1 MTHPT
6 GAPIARRIDGWSRCL
21 LSMSLVVTALFANV
35 GYAQLEITVRG
46 GTERAIPIAVVP
58 LQGNNAGDPVDVS
71 RIVSNNLERSGLFDP
86 LPREDMLEKPA
97 TPEDLSLRNWRT
109 LGVEYV
115 VFGQLRANN
124 VVRFHLVDVF
134 KGERLM
140 AYDMPA
146 PRQVEQ
152 LRYTAHDVSDLVFKG
167 ITGNQGVFN
176 TRIAY
181 VTSTGAGDNQRF
193 RLTVADADGYNPRVL
208 VRSNEPIMSP
218 AWSPDARQLAYV
230 GYANGR
236 SAIYTIDI
244 ASGDRRRVIS
254 EPGING
260 SPAWSPDGSKLAI
273 TLSYEE
279 NPDIYV
285 LDLNSGQKR
294 RLTTHWGI
302 DTEAAWSPDGERL
315 VFTSDRGGAPQ
326 IYRISASG
334 GSPERLTFDG
344 RQNLRASY
352 APNGEKLV
360 LVHQSDRGYQIA
372 LYDLQRDAILPLTD
386 GRLDE
391 SPSFAPNGQ
400 LVIYATKGASGTEL
414 ATVTVDARVRQN
426 LRQAGNVREPVW
438 SPFLDAR

>member
-1 MTHPT
+1 MRKLLA
-6 GAPIARRIDGWSRCL
+6 GASAFA
-21 LSMSLVVTALFANV
+21 LSVVVAISITTNAH
-35 GYAQLEITVRG
+35 AQLEITVRG
-46 GTERAIPIAVVP
+46 GTERAIPVAVVP
-58 LQGNNAGDPVDVS
+58 LQGNNASDPVDVS
-71 RIVSNNLERSGLFDP
+71 RIISNNLERSGLFDP

-97 TPEDLSLRNWRT
+97 TPEELSLRNWRT

-134 KGERLM
+134 KGERIM

-146 PRQVEQ
+146 PREAAQ
-152 LRYTAHDVSDLVFKG
+152 LRYTAHDISDLVFEG
-167 ITGNQGVFN
+167 ITGNKGVFN

-181 VTSTGAGDNQRF
+181 VTSTGSGDDQRF
-193 RLTVADADGYNPRVL
+193 KLTVADADGYNPRVL
-208 VRSNEPIMSP
+208 VRSREPIMSP
-218 AWSPDARQLAYV
+218 AWSPNARKLAYV
-230 GYANGR
+230 NYVNGR
-236 SAIYTIDI
+236 SGIYTIDI
-244 ASGDRRRVIS
+244 ASGNREKIIS

-260 SPAWSPDGSKLAI
+260 SPAWSPDGNKLAI

-285 LDLNSGQKR
+285 LDLRSGEKR
-294 RLTTHWGI
+294 RLTDHWGI
-302 DTEAAWSPDGERL
+302 DTEASWSPDGERI

-326 IYRISASG
+326 IYRMAVSG

-352 APNGEKLV
+352 APDGEKLV
-360 LVHQSDRGYQIA
+360 LVHQNDRGYQIA

-386 GRLDE
+386 GKLDE
-391 SPSFAPNGQ
+391 SPSFAPNGE
-400 LVIYATKGASGTEL
+400 LVIYATNGRSGSEL